1 MTTTRP
7 KLFLIDASNVFFRGY
22 SAAPELTAPDG
33 FPTGG
38 LHSFFQMLHSIEGK
52 YKPDHML
59 LVFDKGQSFR
69 SEVLEEYKAHRPP
82 KSQGFRKQWEAVLP
96 LCEASGFPYYRK
108 DDGFE
113 ADDVIGTLATKH
125 KAAADV
131 FIYSNDKDF
140 AQLVDEHVTLLQPQ
154 KMGGLKILDVKEVD
168 KKYGGPDK
176 VTTYLSL
183 VGDTSD
189 NVPGVPGVGPG
200 WALKYIQAFGNWEG
214 IYTEV
219 DLILDGK
226 KGSIIKGKKQDSL
239 IENKATVKQAIDLV
253 TIVTDMDLDNDGEY
267 SLESLT
273 KGSIDNDKLYAL
285 SVRYG
290 LKNIQKHHNL
300 QPPHHPNVPSVQ
312 VVESLDAWATHKE
325 AVTNSKSRV
334 LYPLF
339 SNDDVTER
347 ELLALG
353 VSTAKEELL
362 VVHFNSGPKAE
373 LTGLPLFDMFTEQN
387 QYNRPLLEAVWQD
400 VLSLD
405 NCVSHDVKQLFSF
418 ALQEKLCNPSENFTD
433 IMLLDY
439 LDTRFINHR
448 DHSLKDIAQR
458 LAHFEIST
466 TVDATA
472 SIEKLQNVL
481 VGACCSIWSVLSSF
495 TLSQEMQ
502 QVYETIEKPC
512 VPVLAGMEQA
522 GIQVNVE
529 QFAEFAKG
537 IEEQLGAINEFIE
550 SEVGHAVNVNSPKQV
565 SALLYKE
572 RGLTP
577 SKKTKSGG
585 STDSTSLQLLMEQTD
600 DPVIP
605 KILEYREIGKIKST
619 YLDALPTYVRSDG
632 RIHTHLHQTV
642 TATGRLSSSNPN
654 LQNIPVRKSWGKV
667 IRQCFVASKDK
678 VLISADYSQIEMRI
692 LAHLC
697 GEGVL
702 VDAFNAGE
710 DVHLRTAT
718 DISEEGKEATAEM
731 RTIAKAINYGLIY
744 GMSSYRL
751 ARELNISRD
760 EASTYMNR
768 YFERYPEI
776 QNVLQSFIE
785 FAAENGVAQTMFGR
799 QRPVFNLDSVDK
811 NQREAAERIALNAP
825 VQGAAADIMKLAM
838 CKVQVALKER
848 FPTATMLLQVH
859 DELVLECYPSDAD
872 AIAEMLS
879 HEMSTVVDLKVPLVT
894 QVMIGE
900 SWGEIH

>member
-1 MTTTRP
+1 MTTSRP

-22 SAAPELTAPDG
+22 SAAPDLTAPDG

-59 LVFDKGQSFR
+59 LVFDKGKSFR

-96 LCEASGFPYYRK
+96 LCEASGFPFYRK

-125 KAAADV
+125 KDSADV

-154 KMGGLKILDVKEVD
+154 KMGGLKVFGMNEVE
-168 KKYGGPDK
+168 KKYGGSDK
-176 VTTYLSL
+176 VATYLSL
-183 VGDTSD
+183 VGDASD

-200 WALKYIQAFGNWEG
+200 WALKYINAFGNWEG
-214 IYTEV
+214 IYTEI
-219 DLILDGK
+219 DLITAGK
-226 KGSIIKGKKQDSL
+226 KGSIIKGKKLESL
-239 IENKATVKQAIDLV
+239 IESKAIVEQAIGLV
-253 TIVTDMDLDNDGEY
+253 TIVTDMDLDIEDQY
-267 SLESLT
+267 SLEYLS
-273 KGSIDNDKLYAL
+273 KSDIDNATLYSL

-290 LKNIQKHHNL
+290 LKNILKHHKL
-300 QPPHHPNVPSVQ
+300 QPPHRPHIENIHHIDTV
-312 VVESLDAWATHKE
+312 DAWATHKPTLTTSE
-325 AVTNSKSRV
+325 LRV
-334 LYPLF
+334 VYPLF
-339 SNDDVTER
+339 SNDDVNSR

-353 VSTAKEELL
+353 VSTNKEELL
-362 VVHFNSGPKAE
+362 VVKFNSGPKAE
-373 LTGLPLFDMFTEQN
+373 LTGLPLFDMYAEDAE
-387 QYNRPLLEAVWQD
+387 YNRELLEVVWKDVFSQQD
-400 VLSLD
+400 WL
-405 NCVSHDVKQLFSF
+405 SHDVKQLFSF
-418 ALQEKLCNPSENFTD
+418 ALQEGLSQPSVSFTD

-458 LAHFEIST
+458 LAHFEINT
-466 TVDATA
+466 NIDATA
-472 SIEKLQNVL
+472 SAEEIKETL
-481 VGACCSIWSVLSSF
+481 VGACCSIWSVVSLF

-502 QVYETIEKPC
+502 QVYDTIEKPC
-512 VPVLAGMEQA
+512 VPVIAGMEKA

-537 IEEQLGAINEFIE
+537 IEEQLNAINAFIE
-550 SEVGHAVNVNSPKQV
+550 AEVGHSVNINSPKQV
-565 SALLYKE
+565 STLLYKE

-600 DPVIP
+600 DPIIP

-718 DISEEGKEATAEM
+718 DISEEGQEATSEM

-776 QNVLQSFIE
+776 QNVLQSFITY
-785 FAAENGVAQTMFGR
+785 AAKNGVAQTMFGR
-799 QRPVFNLDSVDK
+799 QRPVFNLDSVDR

-838 CKVQVALKER
+838 CKVQTVLKER
-848 FPTATMLLQVH
+848 FPSATMLLQVH

-894 QVMIGE
+894 QVMIGQ